1 MRPDA
6 SVESNHFE
14 ALGTSCSLF
23 AVGQPHGRLLEG
35 ESWVRRLGARLTR
48 FSEDSELSRLNR
60 GTGEWVPISNEMDEI
75 LAAALRAHEM
85 SAGLVNVAV
94 LPAMLALGYTR
105 PLIEG
110 AGVAT
115 LESLRPLF
123 PLPDVLELRDGEARV
138 QDGCGVDLGGIAKGW
153 MADRLSE
160 TLGPNVVVN
169 LGGDLRARGAG
180 PRGDGWPVGL
190 GGATLVLRNQGAAT
204 SSTRRRRWGEDG
216 RGETPPHLWGGGPK
230 GRRGE
235 AATRGGTPPHLWGG
249 GPKGRRGGSLHH
261 LIDPRTGSP
270 ARTGLEEVSVVAA
283 SGFEAEVVAKTAL
296 LLGPDLAPVY
306 CAAHAMAWW
315 LSCTHDD

>member
-1 MRPDA
+1 
-6 SVESNHFE
+6 
-14 ALGTSCSLF
+14 
-23 AVGQPHGRLLEG
+23 
-35 ESWVRRLGARLTR
+35 
-48 FSEDSELSRLNR
+48 
-60 GTGEWVPISNEMDEI
+60 
-75 LAAALRAHEM
+75 
-85 SAGLVNVAV
+85 
-94 LPAMLALGYTR
+94 
-105 PLIEG
+105 
-110 AGVAT
+110 GVAT
-115 LESLRPLF
+115 LESLRPLL

-160 TLGPNVVVN
+160 TLGPNFVVN
-169 LGGDLRARGAG
+169 LGGDLRARGPG
-180 PRGDGWPVGL
+180 PMGDGWPVGL
-190 GGATLVLRNQGAAT
+190 GGATLLLRNQGAAT

-216 RGETPPHLWGGGPK
+216 RGETPPHLGGGGPK
-230 GRRGE
+230 GGRGG
-235 AATRGGTPPHLWGG
+235 AATRGETPPHLWGG

-315 LSCTHDD
+315 LSGTHDD

>member
-6 SVESNHFE
+6 SVESHHFE

-23 AVGQPHGRLLEG
+23 AVGLSHGPLLEG
-35 ESWVRRLGARLTR
+35 ELWVRRLGARLTR
-48 FSEDSELSRLNR
+48 FSEDSELSQLNR
-60 GTGEWVPISNEMDEI
+60 AAGEWVPISDEMDEI
-75 LAAALRAHEM
+75 LHAALRAHAM

-94 LPAMLALGYTR
+94 LPAMLAVGYTR

-110 AGVAT
+110 PGVAT
-115 LESLRPLF
+115 LESLRPLL

-160 TLGPNVVVN
+160 TLGPNVIVN
-169 LGGDLRARGAG
+169 LGGDLRARGPG
-180 PRGDGWPVGL
+180 PMGDGWPVGL
-190 GGATLVLRNQGAAT
+190 GGATLLLRSQGAAT
-204 SSTRRRRWGEDG
+204 SSVRRRRWDDG
-216 RGETPPHLWGGGPK
+216 PRGE
-230 GRRGE
+230 
-235 AATRGGTPPHLWGG
+235 TPPHLWGG

-283 SGFEAEVVAKTAL
+283 NGFEAEVVAKTAL
-296 LLGPDLAPVY
+296 LLGPDLAPAY

-315 LSCTHDD
+315 LSGTHDD